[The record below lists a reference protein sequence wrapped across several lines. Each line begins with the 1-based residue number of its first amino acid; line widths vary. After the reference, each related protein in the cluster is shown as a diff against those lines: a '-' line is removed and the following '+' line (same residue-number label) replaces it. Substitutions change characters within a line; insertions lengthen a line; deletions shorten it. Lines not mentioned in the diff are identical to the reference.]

1 MSYLD
6 TGSTELKAIN
16 QIRATLGQAPVTTIE
31 TETTLVLNKV
41 TDFTGYISGLNLFT
55 QQANI
60 AVGTYIGGVGVIENT
75 SVAVADG
82 VFAPSA
88 SCSGTTLT
96 STSAFIPEGV
106 TITSSNIT
114 TPITVTSGPTDAGGG
129 NFTYTV
135 SASTTAANAALTLN
149 PVYYQ
154 YTLNINHTTAVG
166 NTVTE
171 SALTVSEV
179 EERVENQPNPDV
191 AIALNTLREVSREV
205 QSEGWTF
212 NREFNYELTPDSN
225 NRVAITSSML
235 QVDLN
240 VEKHPGNAQY
250 DVINRGGY
258 L

>member
-16 QIRATLGQAPVTTIE
+16 QILASVGQAPVTTIE
-31 TETTLVLNKV
+31 TETTFVLNKIAN
-41 TDFTGYISGLNLFT
+41 FNGYISGLTLFT
-55 QQANI
+55 QRQNI
-60 AVGTYIGGVGVIENT
+60 AVGSYIGGNGVIENT
-75 SVAVADG
+75 SVAVDNG

-106 TITSSNIT
+106 SITSSNIT
-114 TPITVTSGPTDAGGG
+114 TPITVISGPTDAGSG

-135 SASTTAANAALTLN
+135 SASTTAADAALTLA

-171 SALTVSEV
+171 STLTVSEI

-191 AIALNTLREVSREV
+191 AIALNTLREVSREI
-205 QSEGWTF
+205 QSEGWNLIT
-212 NREFNYELTPDSN
+212 NLHLTLT
-225 NRVAITSSML
+225 IKLLLHLTCCKL
-235 QVDLN
+235 
-240 VEKHPGNAQY
+240 
-250 DVINRGGY
+250 I
-258 L
+258 